1 MKEKIAL
8 DDVRIESLSE
18 DLKKGFP
25 KIDKLYIAKEHYI
38 LVDFVNKDYDID
50 TLLDLRSLI
59 DKLWPDTKIEILVK
73 DFIDNEILEDLMSDS
88 VCVFD
93 RDKKWF

>member
-25 KIDKLYIAKEHYI
+25 KSISCI
-38 LVDFVNKDYDID
+38 LLKSIIF
-50 TLLDLRSLI
+50 L
-59 DKLWPDTKIEILVK
+59 
-73 DFIDNEILEDLMSDS
+73 
-88 VCVFD
+88 
-93 RDKKWF
+93 

>member
-1 MKEKIAL
+1 
-8 DDVRIESLSE
+8 
-18 DLKKGFP
+18 
-25 KIDKLYIAKEHYI
+25 
-38 LVDFVNKDYDID
+38 VNKDYDID

-93 RDKKWF
+93 RDKK